1 MSAADLQL
9 QDEELDALGSI
20 LDETTFELH
29 RKSSNEEKTHG
40 ILVVE
45 VTVPEE
51 FHVEYQPSEKSS
63 GFVG

>member
-1 MSAADLQL
+1 MSSTDTQL

-29 RKSSNEEKTHG
+29 RKSSDEEKTHG

-51 FHVEYQPSEKSS
+51 FYVEYQPSESTLES
-63 GFVG
+63 